1 MGPLSGVRPSRHSQ
15 AHGDLRPLRMVEAGG
30 DRNRTR
36 TAVLVHL
43 RRGRAQGEVVVP
55 VHEGDQNGR
64 YLNGH
69 IGGMAAGDPK
79 HLRTLHLTIVHQD
92 AQGNGSLYFG
102 PGRFAAGQR
111 NAAALRS

>member
-1 MGPLSGVRPSRHSQ
+1 M
-15 AHGDLRPLRMVEAGG
+15 MEAGG

-43 RRGRAQGEVVVP
+43 RRGRAQGEVVVA
-55 VHEGDQNGR
+55 VQEGDQNGR
-64 YLNGH
+64 YRNGR

-79 HLRTLHLTIVHQD
+79 HLRTLHVAIVHQD
-92 AQGNGSLYFG
+92 AQGNSCLHRG